1 MAGVR
6 ADRDAAVIVGARSG
20 RSRGVAAL
28 RPYHAPTRGRRG
40 AWATHH
46 VAPTCWGV
54 PVYGARD
61 VYSLAPFA
69 MPPAGSPA
77 PCPTLPP

>member
-28 RPYHAPTRGRRG
+28 RPYHAPARGRCAASPLPYSRG
-40 AWATHH
+40 N
-46 VAPTCWGV
+46 VRNQRPTSS
-54 PVYGARD
+54 AR
-61 VYSLAPFA
+61 
-69 MPPAGSPA
+69 
-77 PCPTLPP
+77 

>member
-1 MAGVR
+1 MNDFLGFGRAGFW
-6 ADRDAAVIVGARSG
+6 G
-20 RSRGVAAL
+20 
-28 RPYHAPTRGRRG
+28 
-40 AWATHH
+40 ATHR

-77 PCPTLPP
+77 PRLTLSPLSAAKQGRFANRPCARLAEALQGR